1 MVISICWFLLTP
13 RKGCFG
19 YDLFFFPYYFHGT
32 ALCFYE
38 IDAHLPSCSLPPFHF
53 LPDCEFHIEV
63 GQVFYA
69 NLSPS
74 IIFFYYNS
82 SKM

>member
-1 MVISICWFLLTP
+1 MLWIWPV
-13 RKGCFG
+13 
-19 YDLFFFPYYFHGT
+19 FFPYYFHGT

-38 IDAHLPSCSLPPFHF
+38 IDAHLPSRSLPPFHF

-69 NLSPS
+69 NLTPS